1 MSQTAF
7 LPIFLDHPS
16 SSELENAI
24 HSFEQYLP
32 TGKVHVT
39 ARQGLSGK
47 NDLAYSEPFPK
58 IESHDA
64 YLYGVFATPTDIDD
78 GQSRFFNIQFVIN
91 EQMALVVLW
100 GSDEEVASRST
111 DLFSRISETAD
122 FQSHSSSNQTDEPG
136 DIFVRIARVICED
149 LQVLI
154 SRLNTATTKE
164 MTRLESELFD
174 EQYQSLSND
183 TTETYQRIRR
193 LKFEILSIATVID
206 ETKNVFKAIYSRNV
220 LIRPPFAD
228 SNNES
233 APFSAD
239 QRIWI
244 NDLLMFARSLKA
256 QREGIEQEV
265 ILLYERLE
273 SLENRRQTAAQ
284 MRFAA
289 VASILLLPA
298 LIVGYFGQ
306 NFEFTPWSDSRPSWI
321 LSAVSLT
328 FIAVV
333 QFIYFK
339 KKKWF

>member
-1 MSQTAF
+1 MTQSSFT
-7 LPIFLDHPS
+7 PIFLDHPS
-16 SSELENAI
+16 PSELEFAI
-24 HSFEQYLP
+24 LGFEQNLSA
-32 TGKVHVT
+32 GKLHIT
-39 ARQGLSGK
+39 ARKGLNGK
-47 NDLAYSEPFPK
+47 NDLAFTEPFPK
-58 IESHDA
+58 IESHDT

-78 GQSRFFNIQFVIN
+78 GQSKFFSIQFVVN
-91 EQMALVVLW
+91 EQIALVVLW
-100 GSDEEVASRST
+100 GSDEHVAGRAR
-111 DLFSRISETAD
+111 DLFSRISETANV
-122 FQSHSSSNQTDEPG
+122 QQTSSPASQGDPG

-149 LQVLI
+149 LQVLLT
-154 SRLNTATTKE
+154 RLNTATAKE
-164 MTRLESELFD
+164 MIRIESELFD
-174 EQYQSLSND
+174 KEYQSLSND

-193 LKFEILSIATVID
+193 LKFEILSIAPVIN
-206 ETKNVFKAIYSRNV
+206 ETQNVLKAITGREV
-220 LIRPPFAD
+220 LIRPPFTIDD
-228 SNNES
+228 SDS

-244 NDLLMFARSLKA
+244 NDLLMFTRSLKA
-256 QREGIEQEV
+256 QRQGIEQEV
-265 ILLYERLE
+265 RLLYERLE

-306 NFEFTPWSDSRPSWI
+306 NFEFTPWSDSHPSWI
-321 LSAVSLT
+321 VSGVCLT